1 MTYLLAGLGAYSV
14 GAGWFFFVQNDSLNA
29 FLIGNGLGLIL
40 IFGAIV
46 VALGNRK

>member
-14 GAGWFFFVQNDSLNA
+14 GAGWFFMIQDESLTP
-29 FLIGNGLGLIL
+29 FFIGNGLGLLL

>member
-14 GAGWFFFVQNDSLNA
+14 GAGWFFMNQNDSLTS
-29 FLIGNGLGLIL
+29 FFIGNGLGLLL
-40 IFGAIV
+40 IFGAVV

>member
-14 GAGWFFFVQNDSLNA
+14 GAGWFFFVQNDSFNS

-40 IFGAIV
+40 IFGAVV